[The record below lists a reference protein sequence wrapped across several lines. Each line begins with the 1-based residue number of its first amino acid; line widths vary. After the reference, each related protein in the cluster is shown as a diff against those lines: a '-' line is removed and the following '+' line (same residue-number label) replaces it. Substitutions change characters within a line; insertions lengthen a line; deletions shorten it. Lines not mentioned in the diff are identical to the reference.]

1 VQPGCRHPGHRG
13 ARCGEGFCAKEILA
27 DPTLAVTRFG
37 CPGASAFRL
46 ARASGLGGTLRL
58 RLRSRLGLAS
68 TVELLRLRRGRKP
81 GPVLRARRVR
91 SYGRRLA
98 AGRYRVRVLGRAE
111 SGIVDRREA
120 TVTVRGGRV
129 TVLRG
134 GLKRRGAC
142 RR

>member
-1 VQPGCRHPGHRG
+1 MR
-13 ARCGEGFCAKEILA
+13 FCAKEILA
-27 DPTLAVTRFG
+27 DPALAVTRFG

-68 TVELLRLRRGRKP
+68 TVEVLRLRRGRKP
-81 GPVLRARRVR
+81 SPVLRVRRVR
-91 SYGRRLA
+91 SFARRLA

-120 TVTVRGGRV
+120 TVTVRRGRV
-129 TVLRG
+129 TTSRG